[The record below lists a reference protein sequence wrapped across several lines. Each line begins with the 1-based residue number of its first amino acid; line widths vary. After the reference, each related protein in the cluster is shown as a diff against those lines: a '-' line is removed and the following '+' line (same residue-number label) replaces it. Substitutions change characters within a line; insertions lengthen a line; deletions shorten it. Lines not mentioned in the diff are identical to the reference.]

1 MKYKLKNGM
10 EVDLHDED
18 MKAISHM
25 YKEWE
30 DEFDAEQMKEYF
42 HNLMKHAVAKM
53 QMISESIITDEDSI
67 DKAAEKVIRYG
78 TNMDFVKFMRYARDY
93 DIAYHSL
100 ESFK

>member
-1 MKYKLKNGM
+1 
-10 EVDLHDED
+10 
-18 MKAISHM
+18 
-25 YKEWE
+25 
-30 DEFDAEQMKEYF
+30 
-42 HNLMKHAVAKM
+42 
-53 QMISESIITDEDSI
+53 MISESIITDEDSI